1 MWLSVLCCCLYVYL
15 AVSSTQAN
23 WLKTWML
30 SDTTYLGFRPL
41 LLYFLPQLPDFRTT
55 NTFMSCRH
63 WLTSSNTSGHG
74 FKSWTSLNF
83 FQALIFTTGSVVF
96 ITARITFIFL
106 YVELVIKKTCCYTL
120 CPSVVNLTALIFLA
134 KLRVVTW
141 SIKKQTQ
148 DDNGTEKLKLL
159 LSRDDSSTGKRV
171 LVICDCWI
179 QKINMVLFQ
188 TSCIISGKK

>member
-1 MWLSVLCCCLYVYL
+1 MCFAAACTHTWPSPAPRNQGKLTENLDAQWYNLSGF
-15 AVSSTQAN
+15 QAI
-23 WLKTWML
+23 
-30 SDTTYLGFRPL
+30 
-41 LLYFLPQLPDFRTT
+41 LPQLPDFRTT

-159 LSRDDSSTGKRV
+159 LSRDDSSTRKRV

-179 QKINMVLFQ
+179 QKINMALFQ
-188 TSCIISGKK
+188 TNCIISGEK

>member
-1 MWLSVLCCCLYVYL
+1 MKIICMWTAVEETNMKAILTVMNITELVVKIRLKPWLC
-15 AVSSTQAN
+15 N
-23 WLKTWML
+23 
-30 SDTTYLGFRPL
+30 TT
-41 LLYFLPQLPDFRTT
+41 
-55 NTFMSCRH
+55 
-63 WLTSSNTSGHG
+63 GHG

-83 FQALIFTTGSVVF
+83 FQALIFTTDSVVF

-106 YVELVIKKTCCYTL
+106 YVELVIEKICCYTL

-179 QKINMVLFQ
+179 QKINMALFQ
-188 TSCIISGKK
+188 TNCIISGEK

>member
-1 MWLSVLCCCLYVYL
+1 MWRYSLKPWLC
-15 AVSSTQAN
+15 
-23 WLKTWML
+23 
-30 SDTTYLGFRPL
+30 
-41 LLYFLPQLPDFRTT
+41 
-55 NTFMSCRH
+55 
-63 WLTSSNTSGHG
+63 NTSGHG

-83 FQALIFTTGSVVF
+83 FQALVFTTGSVVF

-120 CPSVVNLTALIFLA
+120 CPSVVNRTALIFLA

-148 DDNGTEKLKLL
+148 DDNGTEKMKLL

-179 QKINMVLFQ
+179 QKINMALFH
-188 TSCIISGKK
+188 TNCIISGEK

>member
-1 MWLSVLCCCLYVYL
+1 MWDLNPWLLQHQRSWVQILYLPELFSV
-15 AVSSTQAN
+15 
-23 WLKTWML
+23 
-30 SDTTYLGFRPL
+30 
-41 LLYFLPQLPDFRTT
+41 
-55 NTFMSCRH
+55 
-63 WLTSSNTSGHG
+63 
-74 FKSWTSLNF
+74 
-83 FQALIFTTGSVVF
+83 LIFTTSSVVF

-120 CPSVVNLTALIFLA
+120 CPSVVNRTALIFLA

-148 DDNGTEKLKLL
+148 DDNGTEKMKLL

-179 QKINMVLFQ
+179 QKINMALFQ
-188 TSCIISGKK
+188 TNCIISGEK

>member
-1 MWLSVLCCCLYVYL
+1 MTAITWKLYVCEEQL
-15 AVSSTQAN
+15 KKQIWKQSSQLWILMN
-23 WLKTWML
+23 QLWRYSLKPWL
-30 SDTTYLGFRPL
+30 
-41 LLYFLPQLPDFRTT
+41 
-55 NTFMSCRH
+55 C
-63 WLTSSNTSGHG
+63 NTSGHG

-83 FQALIFTTGSVVF
+83 FQALVFTTGSVVF
-96 ITARITFIFL
+96 ITSRITFIFL

-120 CPSVVNLTALIFLA
+120 CPSVVNRTALIFLA

-148 DDNGTEKLKLL
+148 DDNGTEKMKLL

-179 QKINMVLFQ
+179 
-188 TSCIISGKK
+188 